1 MPSADGPPAFRRH
14 RIQTIA
20 PFVSERTAVLAP
32 MLYTAIR
39 VTGDD
44 HRVTDQAETNDREH
58 AESDLRGPVTGE
70 LEPPVQPHADR
81 LREPWSRNL
90 NLGHQEHPIWHSTRP
105 FRNLGHID
113 QELYRSPIPPR
124 GSSPPDPA
132 ASLRRDPASPFLLSP
147 NSAPPVRL
155 PVPPRRF
162 GNPANNRQDSHRGP
176 AGCPPVPPPIS
187 NQISRDFRGT
197 LRKEQVSPRSESAH
211 RLASDPYEVEAP
223 VDFGAAR
230 GGRVSTVVPLSLRVF
245 GSVSL
250 ARGATRGSMTGCGP
264 DRTRRRPATD

>member
-1 MPSADGPPAFRRH
+1 MTAGCALRRCRPTRAAPARLLR
-14 RIQTIA
+14 
-20 PFVSERTAVLAP
+20 VS
-32 MLYTAIR
+32 R
-39 VTGDD
+39 V
-44 HRVTDQAETNDREH
+44 A
-58 AESDLRGPVTGE
+58 RGPGFC
-70 LEPPVQPHADR
+70 AR
-81 LREPWSRNL
+81 SRALTPSRTLSSNAV
-90 NLGHQEHPIWHSTRP
+90 
-105 FRNLGHID
+105 
-113 QELYRSPIPPR
+113 
-124 GSSPPDPA
+124 SSPRCSAMLSAIAFSIFSAKSRMRAPYA
-132 ASLRRDPASPFLLSP
+132 FLERHVNCLSRRSSI
-147 NSAPPVRL
+147 

-162 GNPANNRQDSHRGP
+162 GNPANNGNRLTPRSRRLS
-176 AGCPPVPPPIS
+176 PVPPPIS